1 MSYSLKQAAT
11 ATGRTKPTILR
22 AIQLGKISAQKDEH
36 GEWQI
41 DPAELHR
48 VYTPVSENEP
58 LGTSVSDG
66 AVQREIWL
74 LREMLSDKD
83 KQVERMLTDKDRQIE
98 SLSRRLESVDEE
110 RRTTL
115 RQLTALLTD
124 QRAKPATAPD
134 VIAMPP
140 PSTST
145 SPATPEPI
153 IAPADRQDAAPRS
166 SAAAKVRPMRK
177 PPAPKEAGWFRR
189 MMGGR

>member
-22 AIQLGKISAQKDEH
+22 AIQLSKISAQKDEH

-48 VYTPVSENEP
+48 VYKPVSKDEP
-58 LGTSVSDG
+58 LSTSVSDG
-66 AVQREIWL
+66 DAQREIEL

-83 KQVERMLTDKDRQIE
+83 KQIDRMLTDKDRQIE
-98 SLSRRLESVDEE
+98 SLTSRLERVDEE

-124 QRAKPATAPD
+124 QRAKPAPD
-134 VIAMPP
+134 VIPMPP
-140 PSTST
+140 PAAAPT
-145 SPATPEPI
+145 PAPPAVKSLSVVKQ
-153 IAPADRQDAAPRS
+153 APAA
-166 SAAAKVRPMRK
+166 
-177 PPAPKEAGWFRR
+177 EASWFRR
-189 MMGGR
+189 MMGGK

>member
-48 VYTPVSENEP
+48 VYKPVSKDEP
-58 LGTSVSDG
+58 LGTPVSDI
-66 AVQREIWL
+66 AAQREIEL

-83 KQVERMLTDKDRQIE
+83 KQIDRMLADKDRQIE
-98 SLSRRLESVDEE
+98 NLTSRLESMEEE

-124 QRAKPATAPD
+124 QRVKAPAPD

-140 PSTST
+140 PA
-145 SPATPEPI
+145 SPTEAENHPDQQSPSHASPLPNE
-153 IAPADRQDAAPRS
+153 AS
-166 SAAAKVRPMRK
+166 WWRK
-177 PPAPKEAGWFRR
+177 